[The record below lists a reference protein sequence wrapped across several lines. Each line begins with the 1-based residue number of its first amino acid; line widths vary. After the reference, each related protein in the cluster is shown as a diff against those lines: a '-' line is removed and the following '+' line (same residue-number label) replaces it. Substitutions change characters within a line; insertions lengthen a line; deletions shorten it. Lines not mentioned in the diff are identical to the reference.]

1 MVKEEKDRLTSTIKI
16 LKQLD
21 RPSLIIIES
30 SANALKA
37 RQDMEEELGKE
48 VVQVE
53 RKKEKAKKPT
63 LNDIRREHGLEKISG
78 GDVVLTK
85 VQCDSSKEQGYLNH

>member
-1 MVKEEKDRLTSTIKI
+1 M
-16 LKQLD
+16 
-21 RPSLIIIES
+21 
-30 SANALKA
+30 
-37 RQDMEEELGKE
+37 
-48 VVQVE
+48 VQVE

-85 VQCDSSKEQGYLNH
+85 VQCDSSKEKCRTDII

>member
-1 MVKEEKDRLTSTIKI
+1 M
-16 LKQLD
+16 
-21 RPSLIIIES
+21 
-30 SANALKA
+30 
-37 RQDMEEELGKE
+37 
-48 VVQVE
+48 VQVE

-85 VQCDSSKEQGYLNH
+85 VQCDSSKE